1 VYVRGRMADH
11 GALIAAAGGR
21 DPDLDVGVVRGL
33 ADCREQFEE
42 VGKQR
47 LRYEHACSRRGDGLD
62 VWEQPGWCRVCD
74 RRVAFG
80 VDWVLARHGIVIFR
94 ERLKCPR
101 CRFNS
106 RLRFAAT
113 LLRGLVEQSPGRL
126 RIYLNEQ
133 VTPFYGFAR
142 GLDADVT
149 GSEYL
154 GDGRRPGEVVNGIRH
169 EDALCLSFDEASLDC
184 LISNDVFEH
193 VPDIE
198 RALAEAARVLA
209 PGGRLVFSVP
219 LQHWEPRTRQRARRA
234 GGELVHLLEPE
245 FHGNPL
251 SDAGSLVFYDYGW
264 DLLDR
269 CREAGFE
276 DAYALGYYSPLYGHL
291 GDGMQF
297 VFVAEVGR

>member
-1 VYVRGRMADH
+1 
-11 GALIAAAGGR
+11 
-21 DPDLDVGVVRGL
+21 VRGL
-33 ADCREQFEE
+33 ADFREQFEE
-42 VGKQR
+42 MGKHR
-47 LRYEHACSRRGDGLD
+47 LRYEHACSRRGDGLE

-101 CRFNS
+101 CRFNTGSGS
-106 RLRFAAT
+106 RPPCCADSSSSAPPGCGSTSTSR
-113 LLRGLVEQSPGRL
+113 SP
-126 RIYLNEQ
+126 
-133 VTPFYGFAR
+133 PFYGFAR

-169 EDALCLSFDEASLDC
+169 EDALCLSFDEASLDF

-198 RALAEAARVLA
+198 RALAETARVLA
-209 PGGRLVFSVP
+209 P
-219 LQHWEPRTRQRARRA
+219 
-234 GGELVHLLEPE
+234 
-245 FHGNPL
+245 
-251 SDAGSLVFYDYGW
+251 
-264 DLLDR
+264 

-276 DAYALGYYSPLYGHL
+276 DANALGYYSPLYGHL

-297 VFVAEVGR
+297 VIVAEVGR